1 MSRRDHL
8 AQLREAAPVILPSLL
23 LCDFAN
29 LEREVERL
37 LAAGVKALHLDV
49 MDGIFVPNISY
60 GMPIVAAFRKLTDL
74 PLDVHLMIEKPQDYI
89 RQFHEAGA
97 DVMTIH
103 AEAVDDVASI
113 LREIKSL
120 GAGAGVAI
128 NPDTPLETIVD
139 ALPEADLA
147 LMMSVNAGFG
157 GQKFNPVA
165 LDKIREVRRL
175 APDLLI
181 EIDGGVNLD
190 TIGRCT
196 EAGADLLVV
205 GSAIFGKPD
214 YVTAVR
220 ELNSAAA
227 AAS

>member
-1 MSRRDHL
+1 MSRDHL
-8 AQLREAAPVILPSLL
+8 AQLRAAAPVILPSLL

-49 MDGIFVPNISY
+49 MDGIFVPNMTY

-74 PLDVHLMIEKPQDYI
+74 PLDVHLMIEKPLQYV

-97 DVMTIH
+97 DVITIH
-103 AEAVDDVASI
+103 AEAVDDVASS
-113 LREIKSL
+113 LREIRAL
-120 GAGAGVAI
+120 GCGAGIAV
-128 NPDTPLETIVD
+128 NPATPVEQIAD
-139 ALPEADLA
+139 ALHEADLA

-157 GQKFNPVA
+157 GQSFNPVA
-165 LDKIREVRRL
+165 LEKIREVRRI
-175 APDLLI
+175 APDVLI

-220 ELNSAAA
+220 DLNSAAV